1 MLILMDYS
9 YVNQTMTKNG
19 YARVGIHSLNFDRHI
34 TDGEKVRNCLHVAQI
49 GAESREWQEH
59 CEQAGKAVCK
69 EMERMMEVL
78 SQKYSIY
85 QYNPQVKYG
94 EHELFFYSNRG
105 WNGRNWYDHIQL
117 SFNDAF
123 GVDKNDQLLNELLE
137 LLFDMESENIAC
149 RVQYET
155 VLDYEKL
162 SADAAKKYDSIK
174 DKFVSFWG
182 NIGKVKEVEED
193 DKKQYGFF
201 KKGAKKYYMPL
212 LDEDMIFG
220 IKECG

>member
-9 YVNQTMTKNG
+9 YVNQTLTKSG
-19 YARVGIHSLNFDRHI
+19 YARVGVHSLNFDRYI
-34 TDGEKVRNCLHVAQI
+34 REGEKTQNCLHASLV
-49 GAESREWQEH
+49 GSESRKWKER

-117 SFNDAF
+117 SFNDAL
-123 GVDKNDQLLNELLE
+123 GVNKKDELLNELLD

-155 VLDYEKL
+155 VPNYEKL
-162 SADAAKKYDSIK
+162 RIDAAERYDVIK
-174 DKFVSFWG
+174 DKFVSCWG

-193 DKKQYGFF
+193 GKKQYGFF